1 MASIQPPKSPTLAPP
16 RKSVELEDPG
26 AHELESSND
35 EEDFFSDARDGQ
47 QSPRYGPTAHDDVPD
62 KVAPI
67 SGLCLIEV
75 SLTIAKGSKRF
86 TQPGGIPIPMTVV
99 EKVDPLSPSHGDVPG
114 TAAHAIRSADAAPDA
129 ILQAPLP
136 GQSSPTIS
144 SGANIPTVVPI
155 PRTVVTRVDSTP
167 SHGEVPG
174 TDAYNIRTEDAKPDI
189 IEKKGDVPGKQGS
202 FAGCCPASD

>member
-1 MASIQPPKSPTLAPP
+1 MASILPPRSPTLAPP

-26 AHELESSND
+26 AHELEASND
-35 EEDFFSDARDGQ
+35 EEDVFSDAPDGQ
-47 QSPRYGPTAHDDVPD
+47 PSPKYGLTAHDDVPGKD
-62 KVAPI
+62 LK
-67 SGLCLIEV
+67 L
-75 SLTIAKGSKRF
+75 
-86 TQPGGIPIPMTVV
+86 PGGIPIPVTVV
-99 EKVDPLSPSHGDVPG
+99 EKVDPLSPSHGDIPG

-144 SGANIPTVVPI
+144 PGANTPTIVPI

-189 IEKKGDVPGKQGS
+189 IEKKGDGPDPRILTDQTQGLPPW
-202 FAGCCPASD
+202 GLRQ